1 MSVSIPLGESGELV
15 VVSVSCG
22 TAAFFVVPGGGMDGM
37 TRLIFLLSPR
47 GVGGLNE
54 SDARVGWDIECPT
67 LRGA

>member
-1 MSVSIPLGESGELV
+1 MSVSAPLGESGELV

-22 TAAFFVVPGGGMDGM
+22 TGPAFFVVPGGGIDGM
-37 TRLIFLLSPR
+37 VRLIFLLSPR

-67 LRGA
+67 L